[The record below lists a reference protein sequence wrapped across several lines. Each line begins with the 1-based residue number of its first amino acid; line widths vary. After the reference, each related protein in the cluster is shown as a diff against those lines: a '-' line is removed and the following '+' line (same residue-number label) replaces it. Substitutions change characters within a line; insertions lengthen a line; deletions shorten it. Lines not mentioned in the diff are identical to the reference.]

1 MGHAMQHLM
10 TESQYSEIAGLSN
23 LEWDA
28 VQVSSQFFQTWWAT
42 LFLLHII
49 SHFFSSLQFPMT
61 SHRISHENIS

>member
-49 SHFFSSLQFPMT
+49 SHFFSSL
-61 SHRISHENIS
+61 